1 MTTPSTQPW
10 RDPLPS
16 SSSPRPRRL
25 SSTPPL
31 PGPSTSESTP
41 KKPALVLL
49 ASSPS
54 PTPSLSPLYSPSDE
68 SFAPS
73 RPESPASPA
82 FITTLEDVPD
92 PRPSAL
98 LAPVRGLRALARVCA
113 GGGAVAYA
121 AARRRRRLDGDP
133 DVDGDLGGS
142 RGRDTAGWRSARP
155 AEEGHTVQVLVGGR
169 VSPALS
175 YGSRPS
181 GEWRPSMEERV
192 SFERSS
198 MDGREWMEERRPSF
212 VEESVE
218 GSVEGYT
225 VDGSEAS
232 ATPSTSVMSS
242 SPAAIQEGQSGF
254 RWPWSAASSSLE
266 EGERPAPFAAEVAI
280 KGWQVVG
287 GKSWDDSAK
296 VGAYVVYDIEIA
308 LRNGTTLS
316 ITRRYTEFV
325 RLRDTLRR
333 AYPLTPASA
342 THNPCTAWQE
352 SHAQVLSRVPRR
364 TPSSPAALSSHRR
377 PSPRNGAR
385 EWRSFAMGSWRA
397 QWATRTAQQRATRL
411 DASKPTWLGT
421 TRANI
426 ESTHD
431 IVMMFALFR
440 ESDSLPFS
448 KLVMT
453 FRGTG
458 ARRGAATDR
467 VHGLASWP
475 PMRLEPEA

>member
-333 AYPLTPASA
+333 AYPHLRRTIPALPGKNHMHKFSPEFLEERRPRLQRFLRTVA
-342 THNPCTAWQE
+342 LHPEMGQGNG
-352 SHAQVLSRVPRR
+352 VLSQWVLGG
-364 TPSSPAALSSHRR
+364 PSGPPA
-377 PSPRNGAR
+377 PRNSAR
-385 EWRSFAMGSWRA
+385 
-397 QWATRTAQQRATRL
+397 
-411 DASKPTWLGT
+411 LGLT
-421 TRANI
+421 
-426 ESTHD
+426 
-431 IVMMFALFR
+431 LP
-440 ESDSLPFS
+440 SLP
-448 KLVMT
+448 
-453 FRGTG
+453 
-458 ARRGAATDR
+458 
-467 VHGLASWP
+467 GLG
-475 PMRLEPEA
+475 RHEPT